1 LRKYLAGGVAVVIAA
16 ALGGTAVAQAP
27 EASSTATVSPS
38 KAGTKKKPKSTKLHL
53 FVQNNNSQRSASDL
67 DIVSPKTIVVSGKGF
82 PTCSQATLEG
92 QGKAACPK
100 KSKVGT
106 GSSSALLGVNTGN
119 PQPLTFKVT
128 AFAAGAK
135 KINFFL
141 EGVELPS
148 LQLVAPGTIKGHTLH
163 VDIPDAAQQ
172 PVPGTFAGLKS
183 LDTTLG
189 ASLKKGKKH
198 FAAVAAIGCKAKKHT
213 FKTTITFID
222 NGVAPAGQV
231 VTSADAKCKK

>member
-27 EASSTATVSPS
+27 EATSTVTVSPT
-38 KAGTKKKPKSTKLHL
+38 KAGTKKKPKSEKLHL
-53 FVQNNNSQRSASDL
+53 FVQNNNSQRSASAI
-67 DIVSPKTIVVSGKGF
+67 DIVAPKTITVSGKGF
-82 PTCSQATLEG
+82 PTCSEATLEG

-100 KSKVGT
+100 KSKVGA
-106 GSSSALLGVNTGN
+106 GVSEALLGVNTGN

-141 EGVELPS
+141 EDVQNPS
-148 LQLVAPGTIKGHTLH
+148 LVLVAPGTVKGRTLH
-163 VDIPDAAQQ
+163 VEIPVAAQQ
-172 PVPGTFAGLKS
+172 PITGVYAGLKS
-183 LDTTLG
+183 LDTTLN
-189 ASLKKGKKH
+189 AKLKKGKKT
-198 FAAVAAIGCKAKKHT
+198 FAVVSSSGCKAKKHT
-213 FKTTITFID
+213 FNTTITFVN

-231 VTSADAKCKK
+231 KTTADAACKK

>member
-1 LRKYLAGGVAVVIAA
+1 LRKYLAGGVAVIIAA

-27 EASSTATVSPS
+27 DASSTATVSPT
-38 KAGTKKKPKSTKLHL
+38 KAGTKKKPKSEKLHL
-53 FVQNNNSQRSASDL
+53 VVTNNNSQRSASDI
-67 DIVSPKTIVVSGKGF
+67 DIVAPKTITVSGKGF
-82 PTCSQATLEG
+82 PTCSQAKLES
-92 QGKAACPK
+92 QGKSACPK

-106 GSSSALLGVNTGN
+106 GTASALLGVNTGT

-141 EGVELPS
+141 EGVELS
-148 LQLVAPGTIKGHTLH
+148 GLALVSPGTIKGHTLH

-172 PVPGTFAGLKS
+172 PIPGTFAGLKQ

-189 ASLKKGKKH
+189 ASLKKGKKR
-198 FAAVAAIGCKAKKHT
+198 FAAVSSTGCKAKKHT
-213 FKTTITFID
+213 FKTTVTFIN
-222 NGVAPAGQV
+222 NGVAPAGQAS
-231 VTSADAKCKK
+231 TSADAKCKK

>member
-1 LRKYLAGGVAVVIAA
+1 LRKYLAGGVAVIIAA

-27 EASSTATVSPS
+27 DASSTATVSPT
-38 KAGTKKKPKSTKLHL
+38 KAGTKKKPKSEKLHL
-53 FVQNNNSQRSASDL
+53 VVTNNNSQRSASDI
-67 DIVSPKTIVVSGKGF
+67 DIVAPKTITVSGKGF
-82 PTCSQATLEG
+82 PTCSQSKLES
-92 QGKAACPK
+92 QGKSACPK

-106 GSSSALLGVNTGN
+106 GTASALLGVNTGT

-141 EGVELPS
+141 EGVELSS
-148 LQLVAPGTIKGHTLH
+148 LALVSPGTIKGHTLH

-172 PVPGTFAGLKS
+172 PIPGTFAGLKQ

-189 ASLKKGKKH
+189 ASLKKGKKR
-198 FAAVAAIGCKAKKHT
+198 FAAVSSTGCKAKKHT
-213 FKTTITFID
+213 FKTTVTFIN
-222 NGVAPAGQV
+222 NGVAPAGQAS
-231 VTSADAKCKK
+231 TSADAKCKK